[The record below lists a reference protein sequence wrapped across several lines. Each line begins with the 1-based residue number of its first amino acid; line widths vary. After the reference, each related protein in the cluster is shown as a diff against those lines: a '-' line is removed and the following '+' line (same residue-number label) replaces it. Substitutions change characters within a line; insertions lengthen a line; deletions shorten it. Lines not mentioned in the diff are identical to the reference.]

1 VLRTDGVRAVAL
13 GGSAEEGKA
22 AVVVATGGDP
32 DATALIKSVAPIVGG
47 GGGGTPQ
54 LALAGGRDPGKLDQ
68 ALAEARR
75 LLVEG

>member
-1 VLRTDGVRAVAL
+1 MTIYD
-13 GGSAEEGKA
+13 SARGRII
-22 AVVVATGGDP
+22 D
-32 DATALIKSVAPIVGG
+32 GG

>member
-1 VLRTDGVRAVAL
+1 
-13 GGSAEEGKA
+13 
-22 AVVVATGGDP
+22 
-32 DATALIKSVAPIVGG
+32 VAPIVGG